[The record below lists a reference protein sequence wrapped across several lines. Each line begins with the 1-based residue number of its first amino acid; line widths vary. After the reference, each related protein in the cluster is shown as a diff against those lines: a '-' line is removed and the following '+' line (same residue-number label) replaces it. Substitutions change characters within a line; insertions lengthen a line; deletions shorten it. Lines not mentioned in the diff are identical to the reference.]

1 MQNTWLENRIHKWH
15 YDHLEGG
22 GGGDMSDF
30 STATLT
36 ISFDRIETLQTGFDA
51 PIVDEAN
58 NWIVPSVLYAL
69 PGEPVSPFTV
79 TICLYKGAAL
89 INAGT
94 IVESSGNISAME
106 NLSGYYKVTGDAAVT
121 ISQ

>member
-15 YDHLEGG
+15 YDHLEGS
-22 GGGDMSDF
+22 GGGDMGDF

-36 ISFDRIETLQTGFDA
+36 ILFDSAETLQTGFDA
-51 PIVDEAN
+51 PIVNDAN

-69 PGEPVSPFTV
+69 SGEPVSPLRLK
-79 TICLYKGAAL
+79 ICLYKGAAL
-89 INAGT
+89 IRAST
-94 IVESSGNISAME
+94 IVESSGNISPVDAM
-106 NLSGYYKVTGDAAVT
+106 GGFYKVTGDATVT